1 MILCIN
7 HPYIDNITGIAIFI
21 KYHIMQAF
29 NKTQQYKVT
38 KANENQRIDNFLI
51 TYMKSAPRK
60 HIYKLIRTG
69 QVRVNSKRIKPFY
82 KLRIEDIIRIP
93 PYIGKE
99 LLNVKVNSAQR
110 DNFLKKIIYED
121 NNLII
126 FNKPTNLSVHSG
138 SKLGFGLIDIAR
150 KVVLN
155 NERIDLLH
163 RLDKETSGC
172 IILTK
177 NLETLRKMQDQMKKR
192 TIIKKYICLVFG
204 RWKYKD
210 GIMKTTITR
219 NKKKHAIETNFEKIK
234 AYKNFTLIDVTLIT
248 GKYHQI
254 RQHCYKLG
262 HPIVGDKKY
271 KYGGL
276 LSDTKKNTMNRIFLH
291 SKEIV
296 FNDVDTNKRIKV
308 KSPMPEDLKNFI
320 KEID

>member
-1 MILCIN
+1 
-7 HPYIDNITGIAIFI
+7 
-21 KYHIMQAF
+21 MQAF

-38 KANENQRIDNFLI
+38 QANENQRIDNFLI

-82 KLRIEDIIRIP
+82 KLKVEDIIRIP

-99 LLNVKVNSAQR
+99 LLDVKVDSVQKN
-110 DNFLKKIIYED
+110 NFLKRIIYED
-121 NNLII
+121 NNLLI

-150 KVVLN
+150 KVVLK

-172 IILTK
+172 IVLTK
-177 NLETLRKMQDQMKKR
+177 NLRTLRKMQDQMKNR
-192 TIIKKYICLVFG
+192 AIIKKYICLVFG
-204 RWKYKD
+204 KWKYKD
-210 GIMKTTITR
+210 GIMKTSIVR
-219 NKKKHAIETNFEKIK
+219 NKKKHSIETNFEKINE
-234 AYKNFTLIDVTLIT
+234 YKNFTLMGVTLIT

-271 KYGGL
+271 KYGRSL
-276 LSDTKKNTMNRIFLH
+276 PQAKINTINRIFLH

-296 FNDVDTNKRIKV
+296 FKDVDSNKKIKV
-308 KSPMPEDLKNFI
+308 KSPIPEDLKNFI